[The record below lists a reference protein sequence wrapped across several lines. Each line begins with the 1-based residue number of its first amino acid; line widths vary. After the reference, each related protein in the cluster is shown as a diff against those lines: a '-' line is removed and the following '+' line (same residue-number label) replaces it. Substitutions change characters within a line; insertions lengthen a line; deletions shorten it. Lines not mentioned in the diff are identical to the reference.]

1 MRVTPLDI
9 IQKQFV
15 PSRRGVDA
23 DEVSAFLDEVRESME
38 ELLKNN
44 QSLRKTI
51 AQREAEIAEL
61 RGAES
66 GIKETLNLARQM
78 SSELTRKARRESDLV
93 IGEARLEAQHILM
106 SVADERRELQSEIVQ
121 LQASRL
127 RLLADLRAVLDTH
140 ARILDSYDTP
150 IAAVR

>member
-9 IQKQFV
+9 IQKQFA

-38 ELLKNN
+38 ELLKEN
-44 QSLRKTI
+44 QKLRQTV
-51 AQREAEIAEL
+51 AQREAQISEL

-78 SSELTRKARRESDLV
+78 SDELTRKARRESDLV
-93 IGEARLEAQHILM
+93 IGEARLEAQRILM
-106 SVADERRELQSEIVQ
+106 GVADERRELQAEIVQ

-140 ARILDSYDTP
+140 ARILDSYDAP
-150 IAAVR
+150 VAAVR

>member
-9 IQKQFV
+9 IQKQFA

-23 DEVSAFLDEVRESME
+23 EEVSAFLDEVRESME
-38 ELLKNN
+38 ELLKEN
-44 QSLRKTI
+44 QGLRQTI
-51 AQREAEIAEL
+51 ASREAEISEL

-78 SSELTRKARRESDLV
+78 SDELTRKARRESDLV
-93 IGEARLEAQHILM
+93 VGEARLEAQRILM

-140 ARILDSYDTP
+140 ARILDSYDSS
-150 IAAVR
+150 IAAR

>member
-9 IQKQFV
+9 IQKQFA
-15 PSRRGVDA
+15 PSRRGIDA
-23 DEVSAFLDEVRESME
+23 DEVSTFLDAVRESME
-38 ELLKNN
+38 ELLKEN
-44 QSLRKTI
+44 QGLRQII
-51 AQREAEIAEL
+51 AEREGEIAEL

-78 SSELTRKARRESDLV
+78 SDELTRRARRESDLV
-93 IGEARLEAQHILM
+93 VGEARLEAQRILM

-121 LQASRL
+121 LQASRM

-140 ARILDSYDTP
+140 NRILDSYDSP
-150 IAAVR
+150 AAAAR

>member
-9 IQKQFV
+9 IQKQFA
-15 PSRRGVDA
+15 PSRRGVDTE
-23 DEVSAFLDEVRESME
+23 EVVAFLDEVRESME
-38 ELLKNN
+38 EILKDN
-44 QSLRKTI
+44 QELRQTI
-51 AQREAEIAEL
+51 ANREAEINDL

-66 GIKETLNLARQM
+66 GIKETLSLARQM
-78 SSELTRKARRESDLV
+78 SDELTRKARRESDLV
-93 IGEARLEAQHILM
+93 VGEARLEAQRILM

-140 ARILDSYDTP
+140 ARILDSYDSSL
-150 IAAVR
+150 AAR